1 MERELDGLHYAR
13 LLDVEGRVELG
24 EGVLGEVGRENGLVV
39 EGVVVKRGGVEGME
53 GLGRG
58 EGSKEMNIGM
68 KGKDRRWEVLRESDW
83 GRTGMRGVE

>member
-1 MERELDGLHYAR
+1 MERELDGLHHAR

-39 EGVVVKRGGVEGME
+39 EGVVVERGGVEGME
-53 GLGRG
+53 GLG
-58 EGSKEMNIGM
+58 SKEMNIGI
-68 KGKDRRWEVLRESDW
+68 KGKDRRWEVLSESDW

>member
-1 MERELDGLHYAR
+1 MERELDGLHHAR

-39 EGVVVKRGGVEGME
+39 EGVVVERGGVEGME
-53 GLGRG
+53 GLG
-58 EGSKEMNIGM
+58 SKEMNSGI
-68 KGKDRRWEVLRESDW
+68 KGKDRRWEVLSESDW

>member
-39 EGVVVKRGGVEGME
+39 EGVVVERGGVEGME
-53 GLGRG
+53 GLG
-58 EGSKEMNIGM
+58 SKEMNIGI